1 MVVLPSGVTIPSIQ
15 DSRISEDGTMEN
27 ERIEKNINKM
37 CTEHQWYVQALESQK
52 SNTNGYPNWLRNF
65 KYKITLLKPLYRIP
79 LAINSP
85 HLKNVNGKP
94 ESEVYCMCSTE
105 LCNEGTIVWPPASFS
120 SSVE

>member
-15 DSRISEDGTMEN
+15 DSGISEDGTMKN

-65 KYKITLLKPLYRIP
+65 KYKITLLKPLYRSHYISNHSWFNNEN
-79 LAINSP
+79 LAK
-85 HLKNVNGKP
+85 L
-94 ESEVYCMCSTE
+94 
-105 LCNEGTIVWPPASFS
+105 IVLRTLLN
-120 SSVE
+120 